1 MKDRLTRFVKN
12 FERKDDSN
20 DNNMSPS
27 KTKQAKLDANLLDE
41 EEKLEDDFDDYSDLK
56 SRLPLPE
63 GVLKVNLGIPII
75 VVCNKIDLLL
85 RGDKS

>member
-1 MKDRLTRFVKN
+1 MKDRLTRFVKH

-20 DNNMSPS
+20 ENNLSPS
-27 KTKQAKLDANLLDE
+27 KTKSTAKEAGFGDE
-41 EEKLEDDFDDYSDLK
+41 EEKFDEDLDDFQDLK
-56 SRLPLPE
+56 AKLPLPE

-85 RGDKS
+85 RGDKA